1 MCRQIAQLVAV
12 ALTPHAAGP
21 LTARATWPAAADGHL
36 HHWSWKLKARVLH
49 DPLDRPPCE
58 TANST
63 PFLYLARQ
71 CRLSRHL
78 GYLKCTPKMKKCR
91 NVDAFTILDS
101 GSRNE
106 YEI

>member
-1 MCRQIAQLVAV
+1 ML
-12 ALTPHAAGP
+12 
-21 LTARATWPAAADGHL
+21 
-36 HHWSWKLKARVLH
+36 KLIGA
-49 DPLDRPPCE
+49 C
-58 TANST
+58 
-63 PFLYLARQ
+63 
-71 CRLSRHL
+71 CWLSRHL